1 MIGTMPAIIPKTMQT
16 PYPQQINPATLFSRE
31 RRRQRMLQFL
41 ETFES
46 RSWRCASEFPFLV
59 PVSRDDVRETHLYT
73 SGEEQR

>member
-16 PYPQQINPATLFSRE
+16 PYPQHINPATLFSRE

-41 ETFES
+41 KTFES

-59 PVSRDDVRETHLYT
+59 PVSREDLRENQLYT
-73 SGEEQR
+73 SGEVQR